1 MNISIMH
8 VTPCSVIKALSSC
21 ISSRNAIFITSGQL
35 SLGSSSFAE
44 QLQLYTLILLPYRD
58 TPRYTSVRCYCSMDY
73 YLTIV
78 SQVCKAFHQMY
89 ISYSELQYIVEL
101 GGQQLF
107 PVPERDQ
114 QLSAT
119 PEGQGSCMVQA
130 ALRDNLYIRTIPA
143 RNKIRSTGIS
153 ASGITMK
160 ARLRCSYCDQR
171 PCNR

>member
-1 MNISIMH
+1 MH
-8 VTPCSVIKALSSC
+8 VTPCSVIKGLSSY

-114 QLSAT
+114 QLHFYLRL
-119 PEGQGSCMVQA
+119 
-130 ALRDNLYIRTIPA
+130 LRDRAHAWFKPLCATISISEQF
-143 RNKIRSTGIS
+143 RRGIK
-153 ASGITMK
+153 TVVRVYL
-160 ARLRCSYCDQR
+160 RLG
-171 PCNR
+171 